1 LSALAN
7 PGHSYLCGTPGHIC
21 STGDWRQAYA
31 NTLVKYVQYYASEGL
46 TISHLGFLNEPDW
59 EVTYSQ
65 MQISS
70 NATEAI
76 DFIRVLVPTLKAA
89 GLSTKVNI

>member
-1 LSALAN
+1 
-7 PGHSYLCGTPGHIC
+7 
-21 STGDWRQAYA
+21 
-31 NTLVKYVQYYASEGL
+31 
-46 TISHLGFLNEPDW
+46 
-59 EVTYSQ
+59 VTYSQ
-65 MQISS
+65 TQISS